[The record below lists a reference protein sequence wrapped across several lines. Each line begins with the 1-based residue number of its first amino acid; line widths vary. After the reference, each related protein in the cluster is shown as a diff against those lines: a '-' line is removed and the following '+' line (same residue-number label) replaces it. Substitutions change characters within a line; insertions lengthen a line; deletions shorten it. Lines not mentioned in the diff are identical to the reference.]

1 MRRFDRLDGSL
12 MPAAVGID
20 DGAAMIGG
28 GTTEFH
34 TQRRISLF
42 CAAAAVNQHEEVSNA
57 LWNLVAI
64 GAWRASI
71 KPHRSGS
78 INECAS

>member
-1 MRRFDRLDGSL
+1 MY
-12 MPAAVGID
+12 AEVGID
-20 DGAAMIGG
+20 DGAVMIGG

-34 TQRRISLF
+34 TQGRISLF
-42 CAAAAVNQHEEVSNA
+42 GTAAAVSQHEEMSDA

-78 INECAS
+78 INEYAS